1 MAKYK
6 NIVQLEQL
14 NQIKQLE
21 DFDWNL
27 YENGSVISK
36 SSNEYDSIS
45 DYKHGIAIVTKY
57 GKYGAI
63 MVGDKVIAKPVY
75 NALSE
80 FDNGYAKAT
89 YLLKNNSEKTERII
103 NMSGQ
108 ICVKFA
114 ETDIFLPDEY
124 EWGFDFRNNICVV
137 IKDGKYGVIDR
148 TFKVIHNCDYCAYED
163 FFNGYAVLKNGN
175 EGIIIDEE
183 GNVQYK
189 IYKIYRDGDKII
201 SNNDNASNTMY
212 GMLNSKMELIIPI
225 QYMLLQRLNNGF
237 YIASSQKGTTVF
249 IDPNNGDII
258 LEKTITKI
266 IDINKDFFVTY
277 LINEREE
284 VCESIIYNSS
294 LSLVLSVMFEIN
306 VYHNLYRYEQGWV
319 YFELNDIRYKCDIGG
334 NLYVI
339 SKRIRS
345 VVSKWDF
352 RWEDVTS
359 RKVCHDYINYYHS
372 EFSQKYE
379 MIEDTKHKKGL
390 CDMEGNVV
398 LLPQYN
404 EIIPFSNELF
414 IVASPCANGNTL
426 VFGVVDRYNN
436 IKVPF
441 VFKCLLRINEK
452 FLAYTDDEVYDI
464 TEDNKYYKL
473 ELPSF
478 NRHYTNIKFGI
489 IDLDGNKLTTADFST
504 IISLR
509 DYDVFIIGKEFGK
522 FSTLKYGVVNSAGCY
537 ILVPKYD
544 KITYSEEANC
554 FITNLSYSDS
564 GDYPYETKSN
574 HVSIYGFYLIQ
585 GDKDETVLVP
595 TQIADWCDKF
605 SEDGIALVIKDG
617 HKGHINRFF
626 QIVAFNE
633 DERIVI
639 PEKFDFSGDFKYG
652 FASVSKNNRYGIIN
666 TKLEQILSCDYEYIE
681 PLSAKRFKFKKDD
694 QWGVVDSYG
703 NIIINSKYR
712 SISHEAEAVIK
723 VETTIQ
729 NRSYT
734 LYGLYNEDGNLII
747 PEECENIVAVE
758 YETQVFLLVTING
771 KQGVYDD
778 KGSKIIPLIYDR
790 IDLKESYFMCHI
802 LESQSS
808 CYSYQERKIKSTN
821 KYNLKGEQLLT
832 LNEKQIFVVPAEYD
846 LAYPSVNGLIIVIKE
861 RKWGMINMLNDVIV
875 EPQYCEIDF
884 LDSFL
889 ACVGKYEEDCLQDSI
904 YKVKNIKYGLIDTT
918 GEVVLPL
925 EYKCIKL
932 WDNGYYYV
940 EDGTRHQILTPS
952 LKVAI
957 DLQGKKC
964 KKLDNRYI
972 IVYSHNYYECF
983 SLIDFHGNEIIPGNE
998 YRSFFG
1004 VEVLDNGFLKV
1015 IFDKSEYNGDS
1026 DIGIIDQRG
1035 KEIYRN
1041 IKCKDISLVGNGY
1054 LLVKGFRFTSKDGSG
1069 LSVYNV
1075 ANFQGK
1081 ELFKCFFDEIRF
1093 LEDGNFS
1100 VRGDKGWG
1108 FSNRMGNLIASPR
1121 YENELEFDNG
1131 IADISIVGK
1140 DKTLKI
1146 NLNGNIQVENNKESI
1161 LLPNIYYWGTNF
1173 KYGVSI
1179 VRSIVRVGLSVRD
1192 YVGVVNFH
1200 GEEIVP
1206 TIYKSIKLL
1215 SDRTILCREDDC
1227 YGLYNTKGKCI
1238 LPVIFSVI
1246 NHVAKNRIRVVWNL
1260 EIAKSWDKDKYE
1272 KGGSDSKFQGSGTN
1286 YEVNQRAA
1294 LCDSC
1299 GTILN
1304 DKQYLYVS
1312 NFTGKYAKVYNEI
1325 KVVKARLNYKTVLTQ
1340 TGVID
1345 LDGNTLVPP
1354 EYDRIFLYEHSFAK
1368 LRKGKIYGIVNLPSK
1383 KITMF
1388 ESLQINRM
1396 WDLDEYGRCL
1406 YSTDWTY
1413 DKEDEVWK
1421 GTKGVLSFDG
1431 VIVPPKKYDRIILL
1445 KNGLIKVYKDNA
1457 IGLWDKHG
1465 NELLPPKY
1473 SYLSDFEGKYASIC
1487 LGGTNDKDNPYD
1499 IIGGKWGMIDDGGN
1513 IVNEW
1518 VIVPPKKYDRII
1530 LLKNGLIKVY
1540 KDNAIGLLDK
1550 YGNELLPPKYSYL
1563 SDFEGKYASICL
1575 GGTKD
1580 EYYPY
1585 SIIGG
1590 KWGMIDDRGNMVNDC
1605 VNNEELVIPSTDHKP
1620 MVAENAIDN
1629 RKPTVLL
1636 SDYIPD
1642 EKRSYSDDY
1651 YYDNSDDD
1659 YDNRYSKY
1667 GGYNGYDDQTID
1679 DAFGGDPSL
1688 TWNID

>member
-1 MAKYK
+1 MTKYK
-6 NIVQLEQL
+6 NIAPLEG
-14 NQIKQLE
+14 
-21 DFDWNL
+21 FDWEL
-27 YENGSVISK
+27 SEKGSSMFK
-36 SSNEYDSIS
+36 SSSEYDSIS
-45 DYKHGIAIVTKY
+45 DYKQGIAIVTKC

-63 MVGDKVIAKPVY
+63 MVGDKVIVKPVY

-89 YLLKNNSEKTERII
+89 YLLKNNSEKTERTI

-108 ICVKFA
+108 ISVKFA

-148 TFKVIHNCDYCAYED
+148 TFKVIHNCDYCVYED
-163 FFNGYAVLKNGN
+163 FFNGYAILRNGN
-175 EGIIIDEE
+175 KGIIIDEE

-189 IYKIYRDGDKII
+189 IYKIYDDGDKII
-201 SNNDNASNTMY
+201 SNDNASNTMY

-225 QYMLLQRLNNGF
+225 QYTSLQRLFNGF
-237 YIASSQKGTTVF
+237 YIASTQKGTTVF
-249 IDPNNGDII
+249 IDPNNGNVI

-266 IDINKDFFVTY
+266 KDINKDFFVTY
-277 LINEREE
+277 LINEKEE

-294 LSLVLSVMFEIN
+294 LSLVLSVMLEIN
-306 VYHNLYRYEQGWV
+306 VYSHEEGWV
-319 YFELNDIRYKCDIGG
+319 EFILNDIRYKCDIEG

-339 SKRIRS
+339 SKRIRYGTS
-345 VVSKWDF
+345 QWDF
-352 RWEDVTS
+352 RWENVMS
-359 RKVCHDYINYYHS
+359 RKVCHNYINYYHS
-372 EFSQKYE
+372 KFSQTYE
-379 MIEDTKHKKGL
+379 IIEDTKHKKGL
-390 CDMEGNVV
+390 CDLEGNVI
-398 LLPQYN
+398 LSPQYN

-414 IVASPCANGNTL
+414 IVASPCASGNTL

-452 FLAYTDDEVYDI
+452 FLAYTDDKVYDI
-464 TEDNKYYKL
+464 TENNKYYKL
-473 ELPSF
+473 DLPSF
-478 NRHYTNIKFGI
+478 NSHYPNIKFGI
-489 IDLDGNKLTTADFST
+489 IDLDGNKLTTADYST
-504 IISLR
+504 IISPG
-509 DYDVFIIGKEFGK
+509 DYDAFIIGKEFGEY
-522 FSTLKYGVVNSAGCY
+522 SILKYGVVNSAGRY
-537 ILVPKYD
+537 ILAPKYD
-544 KITYSEEANC
+544 KITYSGQANC

-564 GDYPYETKSN
+564 GNYPYETKSN
-574 HVSIYGFYLIQ
+574 QVSIDGFYLIP
-585 GDKDETVLVP
+585 GDKNETVLVP
-595 TQIADWCDKF
+595 AKIADWCDKF

-617 HKGHINRFF
+617 HKGHINRFY
-626 QIVAFNE
+626 QIIAFNE
-633 DERIVI
+633 GESIVI

-652 FASVSKNNRYGIIN
+652 FAPVSKNNRYGIIN

-694 QWGVVDSYG
+694 QWGVVDSCG
-703 NIIINSKYR
+703 NIIIDSKYK
-712 SISHEAEAVIK
+712 SISHEAEAFIK
-723 VETTIQ
+723 VETSIQ
-729 NRSYT
+729 NGGCTESR
-734 LYGLYNEDGNLII
+734 YGLYNEDGNLII
-747 PEECENIVAVE
+747 QEQCKNIVAVE

-790 IDLKESYFMCHI
+790 IDLKEGYFTCHI
-802 LESQSS
+802 LEYQSS
-808 CYSYQERKIKSTN
+808 YYSYQEKKIKSTN
-821 KYNLKGEQLLT
+821 KYNLRGEQLLA

-861 RKWGMINMLNDVIV
+861 GKWGMINMLNDVIV
-875 EPQYCEIDF
+875 EPQYCIIDS
-884 LDSFL
+884 LDSSL
-889 ACVGKYEEDCLQDSI
+889 ARVGKSEEDCHIYIQDDRWNI
-904 YKVKNIKYGLIDTT
+904 KKIKYGLIDTT

-925 EYKCIKL
+925 EYESIEL

-940 EDGTRHQILTPS
+940 KNGTMHQILTPC

-957 DLQGKKC
+957 DLQGKEC
-964 KKLDNRYI
+964 EKLDNRYI
-972 IVYSHNYYECF
+972 IVYETSNNYYKS
-983 SLIDFHGNEIIPGNE
+983 SLIDFHGNEIIPENGNN
-998 YRSFFG
+998 SFSEI
-1004 VEVLDNGFLKV
+1004 EVLDNGFLKV
-1015 IFDKSEYNGDS
+1015 IFYKSRYEGDS
-1026 DIGIIDQRG
+1026 HIGIIDQRG

-1041 IKCKDISLVGNGY
+1041 NECDDISLIGNSY
-1054 LLVKGFRFTSKDGSG
+1054 LLVKGFRYTSLNGNG
-1069 LSVYNV
+1069 YYVYNV
-1075 ANFQGK
+1075 ANLQGK
-1081 ELFKCFFDEIRF
+1081 ELFEHSLNEIKL

-1108 FSNRMGNLIASPR
+1108 FSNRMGNLIAPPR
-1121 YENELEFDNG
+1121 YENELEFENG
-1131 IADISIVGK
+1131 FADISISKK
-1140 DKTLKI
+1140 DETLKI
-1146 NLNGNIQVENNKESI
+1146 NLSGNIQVESDKEPI

-1179 VRSIVRVGLSVRD
+1179 VRSIARD
-1192 YVGVVNFH
+1192 YIGVVNFH
-1200 GEEIVP
+1200 GEEIIP

-1238 LPVIFSVI
+1238 LPVIFSKI

-1260 EIAKSWDKDKYE
+1260 KIAKSWDKDKYE
-1272 KGGSDSKFQGSGTN
+1272 KGDSVYKFQGSGTE
-1286 YEVNQRAA
+1286 YEINQRAA

-1304 DKQYLYVS
+1304 DKQYLFVS
-1312 NFTGKYAKVYNEI
+1312 KFTGKYAKVYNEI
-1325 KVVKARLNYKTVLTQ
+1325 KVENYKIILSQ

-1413 DKEDEVWK
+1413 DKENEEWK

-1445 KNGLIKVYKDNA
+1445 ENGLIKVYKDNV
-1457 IGLWDKHG
+1457 IGLLDKRG
-1465 NELLPPKY
+1465 KELLPLKY
-1473 SYLSDFEGKYASIC
+1473 SYLSNFK
-1487 LGGTNDKDNPYD
+1487 
-1499 IIGGKWGMIDDGGN
+1499 
-1513 IVNEW
+1513 
-1518 VIVPPKKYDRII
+1518 
-1530 LLKNGLIKVY
+1530 
-1540 KDNAIGLLDK
+1540 
-1550 YGNELLPPKYSYL
+1550 
-1563 SDFEGKYASICL
+1563 GKYASICL
-1575 GGTKD
+1575 GGTKN
-1580 EYYPY
+1580 ENYPY
-1585 SIIGG
+1585 NIIGG
-1590 KWGMIDDRGNMVNDC
+1590 KWGMIDDEGNIVNKC

-1620 MVAENAIDN
+1620 IVAEDATDY
-1629 RKPTVLL
+1629 RKPAVLL
-1636 SDYIPD
+1636 SDYIPE
-1642 EKRSYSDDY
+1642 EKISYSDDD
-1651 YYDNSDDD
+1651 YYDNFDDD
-1659 YDNRYSKY
+1659 YDNGYSKY

-1679 DAFGGDPSL
+1679 DAFEGDPSL